1 MTTDVVH
8 SAKDLLKLTGCSTLS
23 ELEDQVVEHL
33 DVDAYL
39 VDRSMEDP
47 PGVEVQVLPYGV
59 LMDFPFSIREF
70 WEAADEMFDLV
81 YPAEPS
87 SDE

>member
-1 MTTDVVH
+1 
-8 SAKDLLKLTGCSTLS
+8 
-23 ELEDQVVEHL
+23 LEDQVVEYL

-59 LMDFPFSIREF
+59 VMAFPFSIREF

-81 YPAEPS
+81 YPSEPS
-87 SDE
+87 SDK